1 MIFMFKMDD
10 NILIHQQNILII
22 FSIST
27 IMTQFRKH
35 EIDNN
40 FTKWKKQIP
49 CQKWQYANAAWIFL
63 YGNIYKFLEHG
74 L

>member
-40 FTKWKKQIP
+40 FTK
-49 CQKWQYANAAWIFL
+49 
-63 YGNIYKFLEHG
+63 
-74 L
+74 